1 MLAWLLVLSFL
12 VLEVSLSHVACTKPE
27 GRVLEKKRVEDWHAK
42 FWWSIGRWI
51 IDARKWFK
59 GPTINL
65 TEEERAHVHLEREEQ
80 DVQADD
86 IERSHK
92 TVDNYDDKDA
102 EVSEK
107 ETVSPTA

>member
-12 VLEVSLSHVACTKPE
+12 VLEVSLSPVVLSQRGLGKKVQNWHVNIC
-27 GRVLEKKRVEDWHAK
+27 WI
-42 FWWSIGRWI
+42 SGRWI
-51 IDARKWFK
+51 IDAHKWFK

-65 TEEERAHVHLEREEQ
+65 TEEERAHVHLERDEQ
-80 DVQADD
+80 NVQADD

-92 TVDNYDDKDA
+92 TVDDYDDKGA